1 MQQNVSM
8 NYEEEKLNNREKG
21 MIRMRSIMDLGMGI
35 LWFCMGVFMLFV
47 KSISPTMALRYDD
60 PVMKGFGLLCMVYG
74 AFRIYRGIKKNY
86 RK

>member
-1 MQQNVSM
+1 M
-8 NYEEEKLNNREKG
+8 NYEDEKLSNREKG

-35 LWFCMGVFMLFV
+35 LWLCMGLFMLFV
-47 KSISPTMALRYDD
+47 KSISPSMALRYDD

>member
-1 MQQNVSM
+1 M
-8 NYEEEKLNNREKG
+8 NYDDETLSNREKG

-35 LWFCMGVFMLFV
+35 LWLCMGVFMLFV
-47 KSISPTMALRYDD
+47 RLISPSMALRYDD